1 MLATAWA
8 RMASKDDFLCIQL
21 NPQKNAIYSLK
32 FIEHLS
38 PQKIYFTCLYLSCLP
53 NSVKNFLAFTSPK
66 KNWRSV
72 LEPPEIPF
80 FCVPLKKISST
91 GWGRGG
97 GAEKGCI
104 LNGMA
109 LIWLQITFYFLASS
123 AKTEQQQHQ
132 QKANVP
138 VVKSKK
144 RQAMTPADDFQD
156 SDPEDDYGDKSYVI
170 LLTFHS
176 CTVGQYHISGS
187 ISSGP
192 LSHFSDVNM
201 ALSWL
206 I

>member
-38 PQKIYFTCLYLSCLP
+38 PQKIYFTCLYLSCLS
-53 NSVKNFLAFTSPK
+53 NSVKNFLALTSPK
-66 KNWRSV
+66 KKLAFSPRTFRNS
-72 LEPPEIPF
+72 I
-80 FCVPLKKISST
+80 FCVPLQKISWT
-91 GWGRGG
+91 GWG
-97 GAEKGCI
+97 EKRCI

-123 AKTEQQQHQ
+123 VKSEQQQHQ

-170 LLTFHS
+170 LLSFHS
-176 CTVGQYHISGS
+176 CTVDSTTSVGASRADHFPIS
-187 ISSGP
+187 
-192 LSHFSDVNM
+192 VM
-201 ALSWL
+201 
-206 I
+206 

>member
-1 MLATAWA
+1 
-8 RMASKDDFLCIQL
+8 
-21 NPQKNAIYSLK
+21 
-32 FIEHLS
+32 
-38 PQKIYFTCLYLSCLP
+38 
-53 NSVKNFLAFTSPK
+53 
-66 KNWRSV
+66 
-72 LEPPEIPF
+72 
-80 FCVPLKKISST
+80 
-91 GWGRGG
+91 
-97 GAEKGCI
+97 
-104 LNGMA
+104 MA

-123 AKTEQQQHQ
+123 VKSEQQQHQ

-206 I
+206 IQLCSGISFKENLTCSLGFEDILLNRM